1 MRVMAMEEFGGPELL
16 HEMDLPEPIVG
27 PDVVLVRARA
37 AGVNPVDHKM
47 CKGSLE
53 NRYPCHFP
61 LVPGWDVAGVVAKT
75 GPAVPEFD
83 EGDEV
88 LGYVRRDHVQ
98 WGTYAE
104 LVPAPV
110 RCLVKKPA
118 SLGWAEAAALP
129 LAGLTAWQVLTRVL
143 QLRSDDTL
151 LVHAAAGGVGTFAV
165 QLARIVGAR
174 VIGTASE
181 ANHDHLRS
189 LGAEPVTYGDGLDER
204 VRDIVPNGV
213 TAVLD
218 LVGGDALDV
227 SPQMLADGGR
237 LASVIDPAKV
247 KELGG
252 GYWFV
257 RPDAADLAQ
266 LCTFV
271 EEGGLTVHVEQTL
284 PLESAPE
291 AHRVVEAGHGRGK
304 MVLEISRPSS

>member
-1 MRVMAMEEFGGPELL
+1 MRAMAMQEFGGPALLREL
-16 HEMDLPEPIVG
+16 DLPEPVVG
-27 PDVVLVRARA
+27 PDVVLVRAHA

-61 LVPGWDVAGVVAKT
+61 LVPGWDVAGVVEKT
-75 GPAVPEFD
+75 GPAVPEFE

-110 RCLVKKPA
+110 RCVVRKPA
-118 SLGWAEAAALP
+118 TLGWSEAAALP
-129 LAGLTAWQVLTRVL
+129 LTGLTAWQVLTRVL
-143 QLRSDDTL
+143 HLHEQDTL

-165 QLARIVGAR
+165 QLARILGAR
-174 VIGTASE
+174 VVGTASE
-181 ANHDHLRS
+181 ANHEHLRA
-189 LGAEPVTYGDGLDER
+189 LGAEPVTYGEGLVER
-204 VRDIVPNGV
+204 VRDLVPERF

-218 LVGGDALDV
+218 LVGGEALDV
-227 SPQMLADGGR
+227 SPQLLADGGR

-247 KELGG
+247 RELGG

-271 EEGGLTVHVEQTL
+271 EEGRLTVHVERTL
-284 PLESAPE
+284 PLEAAPE
-291 AHRVVEAGHGRGK
+291 AHRVLEAGHGRGK
-304 MVLEISRPSS
+304 MVLRIAG